1 LTQSTLAE
9 KLHHDTGHIGW
20 EAMNKGR

>member
-1 LTQSTLAE
+1 MQLIGE
-9 KLHHDTGHIGW
+9 DLHHDTGHIGW